1 MKFMDIKHIL
11 TALSVSGGILSALAW
26 TCWCPGLILLIAFV
40 PYFLIENY
48 LYLNPQRYR
57 INTYFTYILPGFVI
71 FCIISLA
78 WVRAANI
85 PAVIAVIMEM
95 SFLMSF
101 ILWMAHV
108 VRVKAGNTAGISA
121 LICFWLAFEYLSN
134 HSVYLSPWVN
144 LGNGLSKDILFIQW
158 YEITGVSGGTLWI
171 ISSNLLLTLFLIS
184 LSGNK
189 QKSRIYLFI
198 WLSVVIIPSGISI
211 LRFYTIGQ
219 SDSPPAEVVIIQ
231 PDIDP
236 FTEKYTIPFEEQL
249 NKALEMAGNA
259 VTEKTGWLLLPET
272 MVDDPVNEDSLE
284 INRYLIK
291 LRDFAGNHPGLNI
304 VSGLVSLRAYP
315 PADVPPTKSAR
326 KIDAS
331 GIYYDHFNSAF
342 KIDTGRYPEIYH
354 KSKLVPG
361 IEMQFSAGI
370 RELAEKILPDMGGT
384 LWGYGIQENRSC
396 FRHSYTGQVV
406 APVICYESVFGNFVA
421 DYVRIGA
428 EALFI
433 ITNDGWWKNTNGYY
447 HHLSYA
453 SLRAIETRRPV
464 ARCANT
470 GISCF
475 IDIRG
480 KRIRETEWLTADI
493 LKGTIRSG
501 IGETFYV
508 RHGDYISVV
517 AAFASILILLHLLIS
532 KLPGY
537 RNNNKK
543 KE

>member
-1 MKFMDIKHIL
+1 MKFRKNKYSLI
-11 TALSVSGGILSALAW
+11 ALSVTGGSLSAFAW
-26 TCWCPGLILLIAFV
+26 ISWCPGLILLFAFV
-40 PYFLIENY
+40 PYFLIENH
-48 LYLNPQRYR
+48 LYLNPQRFS
-57 INTYFTYILPGFVI
+57 INAYFTYILPGFVI

-85 PAVIAVIMEM
+85 PAAIAVIMEM

-108 VRVKAGNTAGISA
+108 VRVKAGNTAGIAS
-121 LICFWLAFEYLSN
+121 LISFWLAFEYLSG

-158 YEITGVSGGTLWI
+158 YEITGVAGGTLWI
-171 ISSNLLLTLFLIS
+171 LISNILLTLFLIS
-184 LSGNK
+184 LSDNK
-189 QKSRIYLFI
+189 QKNRIYLFI

-211 LRFYTIGQ
+211 LRFYTIEQ
-219 SDSPPAEVVIIQ
+219 SDSQPTEVVIIQ

-236 FTEKYTIPFEEQL
+236 FTEKYTIPFDEQL
-249 NKALEMAGNA
+249 NTALEMAGKA
-259 VTEKTGWLLLPET
+259 VTEKTGWLMLPET
-272 MVDDPVNEDSLE
+272 MVDDPVNEDSLD
-284 INRYLIK
+284 INRYLIT

-304 VSGLVSLRAYP
+304 VSGLVSLRAYLF
-315 PADVPPTKSAR
+315 ADEPPTKSAR
-326 KIDAS
+326 RIDAS

-342 KIDTGRYPEIYH
+342 RIDTGRYPEIYH

-384 LWGYGIQENRSC
+384 IWGYGIQENRTC

-421 DYVRIGA
+421 DYVREGA

-447 HHLSYA
+447 HHLTYA

-470 GISCF
+470 GVSCF

-480 KRIRETEWLTADI
+480 KWIRETEWLTADI
-493 LKGTIRSG
+493 LKGTIKSG
-501 IGETFYV
+501 TDTTFYV
-508 RHGDYISVV
+508 RFGDYLSI
-517 AAFASILILLHLLIS
+517 AASLLSLLIFIYS
-532 KLPGY
+532 LFTVSIRQRKFTG
-537 RNNNKK
+537 KK
-543 KE
+543 K

>member
-1 MKFMDIKHIL
+1 MKFRNNKYSLIALSVTGGFL
-11 TALSVSGGILSALAW
+11 TALAW
-26 TCWCPGLILLIAFV
+26 ISWCPGLILLFAFV
-40 PYFLIENY
+40 PYFLIENH
-48 LYLNPQRYR
+48 LYLNPQRFS
-57 INTYFTYILPGFVI
+57 INAYFTYIFPGFVM

-85 PAVIAVIMEM
+85 PAAIAVIMEM

-108 VRVKAGNTAGISA
+108 VRVKAGNTAGIAS
-121 LICFWLAFEYLSN
+121 LISFWLAFEYLSG

-158 YEITGVSGGTLWI
+158 YEITGVAGGTLWI
-171 ISSNLLLTLFLIS
+171 LISNILLTLFLIS
-184 LSGNK
+184 LSDNK
-189 QKSRIYLFI
+189 QKNRIYLFI

-211 LRFYTIGQ
+211 LRFYTIEQ
-219 SDSPPAEVVIIQ
+219 SDSQPTEVVIIQ

-236 FTEKYTIPFEEQL
+236 FTEKYTIPFDEQL
-249 NKALEMAGNA
+249 NTALEMAGKA
-259 VTEKTGWLLLPET
+259 VTEKTGWLMLPET
-272 MVDDPVNEDSLE
+272 MVDDPVNEDSLD
-284 INRYLIK
+284 INRYLIT

-315 PADVPPTKSAR
+315 LADEPPTKSAR
-326 KIDAS
+326 RIDAS

-342 KIDTGRYPEIYH
+342 RIDTGRYPEIYH

-384 LWGYGIQENRSC
+384 IWGYGIQENRTC

-421 DYVRIGA
+421 DYVREGA

-447 HHLSYA
+447 HHLTYA
-453 SLRAIETRRPV
+453 SLRAVETRRPV

-470 GISCF
+470 GVSCF

-493 LKGTIRSG
+493 LKGTIKSG
-501 IGETFYV
+501 TDTTFYV
-508 RHGDYISVV
+508 RFGDYLSI
-517 AAFASILILLHLLIS
+517 AASLLSLLIFIYS
-532 KLPGY
+532 HFTISIRQRKFTG
-537 RNNNKK
+537 KK
-543 KE
+543 K